1 LKNWQKS
8 SRKIEKRGTLNHPCC
23 STSTHFVLNRRIS
36 NVEVMKNVI
45 KFHNSTFV
53 IRILLK
59 PPEHLQREILMKV
72 LVIGGGGRE
81 HALVWK
87 IAQSPKVKKIYC
99 APGNAGIAD
108 LATCLPINSGD
119 INKLVEFAKKE
130 KIDLTIVGPE
140 DPLCNG
146 IVDIFE
152 KEGLKVFGASQKAV
166 EIESSKSFAKELMHK
181 YGIHTAAGKT
191 FTSYKKAENYI
202 RKIGAPVV
210 VKADGLAA
218 GKGVMVCETVSK
230 AIDAL
235 KLIIKKR
242 AFGDA
247 GNKVVVEECLTGEET
262 SFLAFT
268 DGKNLLPLPSSQD
281 HKAIYDNDQ
290 GPNTGGMGA
299 YSSAPI
305 VDRFM
310 HKKIMEEI
318 MMPTIQAMASEG
330 RPYKGV
336 LYAGLMI
343 DKDRIKVLEFNARF
357 GDPEAQPL
365 LMRIKNDMVPIMEA
379 TIEGTLDQC
388 ELEIDER
395 AAVCVVMA
403 SKGYPG
409 SYKKGIAISGLN
421 DVKRMKDVVVFHAGT
436 DKKEKTIVTNGGRV
450 LGVTAL
456 GHSVKKAISRAYMA
470 ASRITWDGVYY
481 RKDIGQK
488 ALKRIERPPK
498 VGIVMGSD
506 SDYQVMEETVAA
518 LKKFDIPFEMTVASA
533 HRSPEKAYEFASS
546 ARKRGLKVIIA
557 GAGHAA
563 HLAGAIAAYT
573 SLPVIGV
580 PIDSSALQGLD
591 SLLSTVQ
598 MPPGIP
604 VATVAIGKPGAK
616 NAGILAAQ
624 ILAVSDAR
632 LEKMLDEYKKEMAA
646 KVEEKASNLQCPI

>member
-1 LKNWQKS
+1 
-8 SRKIEKRGTLNHPCC
+8 
-23 STSTHFVLNRRIS
+23 
-36 NVEVMKNVI
+36 
-45 KFHNSTFV
+45 
-53 IRILLK
+53 
-59 PPEHLQREILMKV
+59 MKV

-87 IAQSPKVKKIYC
+87 IAQSPTVKNIYC

-130 KIDLTIVGPE
+130 KIDLTVVGPE
-140 DPLCNG
+140 DPLCKG

-152 KEGLKVFGASQKAV
+152 KQGLKVFGANQKAV
-166 EIESSKSFAKELMHK
+166 EIESSKSFAKDLMNK
-181 YGIHTAAGKT
+181 YGINTAAGKT
-191 FTSYKKAENYI
+191 FTSYKKAEDYI
-202 RKIGAPVV
+202 RKTGAPVV

-218 GKGVMVCETVSK
+218 GKGVFVCETVSK

-305 VDRFM
+305 IDRYM

-365 LMRIKNDMVPIMEA
+365 LMRIKNDIVPIMEA
-379 TIEGTLDQC
+379 TIEGTLDKC
-388 ELEIDER
+388 KLEIDDR

-409 SYKKGIAISGLN
+409 SYKKGIPISGLK

-456 GHSVKKAISRAYMA
+456 GNSVKKAISRAYMA

-488 ALKRIERPPK
+488 ALKRIEQPPK

-506 SDYQVMEETVAA
+506 SDYKVMEKTVAA

-563 HLAGAIAAYT
+563 HLAGVIAAYT

-604 VATVAIGKPGAK
+604 VATVAIGKPGAR

-624 ILAVSDAR
+624 ILAVSDAG
-632 LEKMLDEYKKEMAA
+632 LEKMLDNYKKEMAA
-646 KVEEKASNLQCPI
+646 KVEEKASKLQGQI

>member
-1 LKNWQKS
+1 
-8 SRKIEKRGTLNHPCC
+8 
-23 STSTHFVLNRRIS
+23 
-36 NVEVMKNVI
+36 
-45 KFHNSTFV
+45 
-53 IRILLK
+53 
-59 PPEHLQREILMKV
+59 MKV
-72 LVIGGGGRE
+72 LVVGGGGRE

-99 APGNAGIAD
+99 APGNTGIAE

-119 INKLVEFAKKE
+119 INELVEFAKKE
-130 KIDLTIVGPE
+130 RIDLTVVGPE
-140 DPLCNG
+140 DPLCKG

-152 KEGLKVFGASQKAV
+152 KEGLKVFGANQKAV
-166 EIESSKSFAKELMHK
+166 EIESSKSFAKYLMNK
-181 YGIHTAAGKT
+181 YRINTAAGET

-202 RKIGAPVV
+202 RKMGVPIV

-218 GKGVMVCETVSK
+218 GKGVIICDTITK

-235 KLIIKKR
+235 KLIMKTN
-242 AFGDA
+242 AFGNA
-247 GNKVVVEECLTGEET
+247 GNKVVVEECLTGEEA

-268 DGKNLLPLPSSQD
+268 DGKTILPLPSSQD

-305 VDRFM
+305 VDRYM

-318 MMPTIQAMASEG
+318 MMPTIRAMASEG

-343 DKDRIKVLEFNARF
+343 DKDQIKVLEFNARF

-365 LMRIKNDMVPIMEA
+365 LMRMKNDIVPIMEA
-379 TIEGTLDQC
+379 TIEGTLDKC
-388 ELEIDER
+388 KLEIDDR

-409 SYKKGIAISGLN
+409 SYKKGMPISGLK
-421 DVKRMKDVVVFHAGT
+421 DIKKMKDVVVFHAGT
-436 DKKEKTIVTNGGRV
+436 AEKEKKVVANGGRV

-456 GHSVKKAISRAYMA
+456 GNSVKKAISRAYSAVSM
-470 ASRITWDGVYY
+470 ITWDGVYY
-481 RKDIGQK
+481 RSDIGQK
-488 ALKRIERPPK
+488 ALKRIEQPPK

-506 SDYQVMEETVAA
+506 SDYEIMEETVAA
-518 LKKFDIPFEMTVASA
+518 LKKFGIPFEMTVASA
-533 HRSPEKAYEFASS
+533 HRSPEKVHEFASS
-546 ARKRGLKVIIA
+546 AQKRGLKVIIA

-563 HLAGAIAAYT
+563 HLAGVIAAYT

-580 PIDSSALQGLD
+580 PIDSSVLKGLD

-604 VATVAIGKPGAK
+604 VATMAIGKPGAR

-624 ILAVSDAR
+624 ILAVADAG
-632 LEKMLDEYKKEMAA
+632 LEKMLDEYKKEISAA
-646 KVEEKASNLQCPI
+646 VEEKASKLQGQI

>member
-1 LKNWQKS
+1 
-8 SRKIEKRGTLNHPCC
+8 
-23 STSTHFVLNRRIS
+23 
-36 NVEVMKNVI
+36 
-45 KFHNSTFV
+45 
-53 IRILLK
+53 
-59 PPEHLQREILMKV
+59 MKV

-87 IAQSPKVKKIYC
+87 IAQSPKVKNIYC
-99 APGNAGIAD
+99 APGNAGIGE

-140 DPLCNG
+140 DPLCKG

-152 KEGLKVFGASQKAV
+152 KEGLKVFGANQKAV
-166 EIESSKSFAKELMHK
+166 EIESSKSFAKDLMNK
-181 YGIHTAAGKT
+181 YGINTAAGKT
-191 FTSYKKAENYI
+191 FTSYKKAEDYI

-218 GKGVMVCETVSK
+218 GKGVIVCETVSK

-247 GNKVVVEECLTGEET
+247 GNKVVVEECLIGEET

-305 VDRFM
+305 IDRYM

-318 MMPTIQAMASEG
+318 MMPTVQAMASEG

-365 LMRIKNDMVPIMEA
+365 LMRIKNDIVPIMEA
-379 TIEGTLDQC
+379 TIEGTLDKC
-388 ELEIDER
+388 KLEIDDR

-409 SYKKGIAISGLN
+409 SYKKGIPISGLK

-456 GHSVKKAISRAYMA
+456 GNSVKKAISRAYMA

-488 ALKRIERPPK
+488 ALKRIEQPPK

-506 SDYQVMEETVAA
+506 SDYKVMEETVAT

-563 HLAGAIAAYT
+563 HLAGVIAAYT

-604 VATVAIGKPGAK
+604 VATVAIGKPGAG

-624 ILAVSDAR
+624 ILAVSDAG

-646 KVEEKASNLQCPI
+646 KVEEKAGKLQGQI

>member
-1 LKNWQKS
+1 
-8 SRKIEKRGTLNHPCC
+8 
-23 STSTHFVLNRRIS
+23 
-36 NVEVMKNVI
+36 
-45 KFHNSTFV
+45 
-53 IRILLK
+53 
-59 PPEHLQREILMKV
+59 MKV
-72 LVIGGGGRE
+72 LIVGGGGRE

-119 INKLVEFAKKE
+119 INKLLEFAKKE

-152 KEGLKVFGASQKAV
+152 KEGFKVFGANQKAV
-166 EIESSKSFAKELMHK
+166 EIESSKSFAKDLMNK
-181 YGIHTAAGKT
+181 YGINTAAGKT
-191 FTSYKKAENYI
+191 FTSYKKAEDYI
-202 RKIGAPVV
+202 RKTGAPVV

-218 GKGVMVCETVSK
+218 GKGVIVCETVSK

-247 GNKVVVEECLTGEET
+247 GNKVVVEECLTGEEA

-305 VDRFM
+305 IDRYM
-310 HKKIMEEI
+310 HKKIMEEV

-365 LMRIKNDMVPIMEA
+365 LMRIKNDIVPIMEA
-379 TIEGTLDQC
+379 TIEGTLDKC
-388 ELEIDER
+388 KLEIDDR
-395 AAVCVVMA
+395 ATVCVVMA

-409 SYKKGIAISGLN
+409 SYKKGIPISGLK

-436 DKKEKTIVTNGGRV
+436 DKKGKTIVTNGGRV

-456 GHSVKKAISRAYMA
+456 GNSVKKAISRAYSA
-470 ASRITWDGVYY
+470 VSKITWGGVYY

-488 ALKRIERPPK
+488 ALKRIEQPPK

-506 SDYQVMEETVAA
+506 SDYKVMEETVAA

-533 HRSPEKAYEFASS
+533 HRSPEKAYEFAS
-546 ARKRGLKVIIA
+546 AAQKRGLKVIIA

-604 VATVAIGKPGAK
+604 VATVAIGKPGAR

-624 ILAVSDAR
+624 ILAVSDAG

-646 KVEEKASNLQCPI
+646 NVEEKAGNLQGQI